1 MTELFHRLRAAN
13 PDLNIMA
20 VGDPAFRRYGRLLT
34 AYDPS
39 EMISRASQILP
50 ETEGVAYEPSVAALE
65 APSIFNRAIA
75 QEVFGGMPTQVGWCY
90 GQNLAL
96 DALEYHR
103 GSEVNVCLTDV
114 VLLVGHVQDICWGGD
129 ERHGQVSYDTANVA
143 AFFAPAGAVVELSP
157 WNLHYAPI
165 HCAQGGSFATLV
177 YLPKLT
183 NEPLTFEAPKVGES
197 RLLFATN
204 KWLLAHPEVATLK
217 AAGAYVGLTG
227 ENITVVAAPP
237 AV

>member
-13 PDLNIMA
+13 PGLDILP

-39 EMISRASQILP
+39 EMISRASQMLP
-50 ETEGVAYEPSVAALE
+50 AVDGVAYEPSVEALE
-65 APSIFNRAIA
+65 AASLFNRAII

-90 GQNLAL
+90 GQNLVL
-96 DALEYHR
+96 NALEYHR

-114 VLLVGHVQDICWGGD
+114 LLLVGHVQDICWGDD
-129 ERHGQVSYDTANVA
+129 ERLGQISYDTAQVA

-177 YLPKLT
+177 YLPKFT
-183 NEPLTFEAPKVGES
+183 NEPLSFEVPPVGEN
-197 RLLFATN
+197 RLLFAVN
-204 KWLLAHPEVATLK
+204 KWLLAHPEVPSLK
-217 AAGAYVGLTG
+217 AAGAYQGLAG
-227 ENITVVAAPP
+227 DNLLVVPAPP
-237 AV
+237 DA

>member
-1 MTELFHRLRAAN
+1 MTELFHRLRATN
-13 PDLNIMA
+13 PGLDILP

-39 EMISRASQILP
+39 EMISRASQMLP
-50 ETEGVAYEPSVAALE
+50 AVDGVAYEPSVEALE
-65 APSIFNRAIA
+65 ATSLFNRAII

-90 GQNLAL
+90 GQNLVL
-96 DALEYHR
+96 NALEYHR

-114 VLLVGHVQDICWGGD
+114 LLLVGHVQDICWGDD
-129 ERHGQVSYDTANVA
+129 ERLGQISYDTTQVA

-177 YLPKLT
+177 YLPKFT
-183 NEPLTFEAPKVGES
+183 NEPLSFEVPPVGEN
-197 RLLFATN
+197 RLLFAVN
-204 KWLLAHPEVATLK
+204 KWLLAPPEVPSLK
-217 AAGAYVGLTG
+217 AAGAYQGLTG
-227 ENITVVAAPP
+227 DNVLVVPAPP
-237 AV
+237 DA